1 MKKIIALAAIAAAC
15 STSAFAQVSNFT
27 GPSAGVNLSTVST
40 TTKISPDGEVAL
52 DGIGQQS
59 FGSSLQAAYG
69 FPLSNEAVL
78 SVGGTYALTKDK
90 AGNFEIDT
98 GKVVQF
104 KVKNQM
110 SLYVEPGY
118 LVSNTTLAY
127 GKLSYESAKLA
138 GESSVADAN
147 GSQKVNGIGYG
158 FGIRTMLDKN
168 LSLQAEVKQV
178 QYGTE
183 NFNDDGSAK
192 FKTSATVGTIGL
204 GYKF

>member
-1 MKKIIALAAIAAAC
+1 MAAVAAAC

-27 GPSAGVNLSTVST
+27 GPSAGVNMSAVST
-40 TTKISPDGEVAL
+40 TTKLSPDAQIAL

-59 FGSSLQAAYG
+59 FGTSLQAAYG
-69 FPLSNEAVL
+69 FPLSNDTVV

-98 GKVVQF
+98 GTQVQF

-127 GKLSYESAKLA
+127 GKVSYESAKLA
-138 GESSVADAN
+138 GESNVADAN
-147 GSQKVNGIGYG
+147 GSQKVNGFGLG

-178 QYGTE
+178 KYGTE
-183 NFNDDGSAK
+183 NFSDDGTVK

>member
-1 MKKIIALAAIAAAC
+1 MA
-15 STSAFAQVSNFT
+15 
-27 GPSAGVNLSTVST
+27 
-40 TTKISPDGEVAL
+40 DGEIAL

-59 FGSSLQAAYG
+59 FGTSLQAAYG
-69 FPLSNEAVL
+69 FALSNDTVV

-90 AGNFEIDT
+90 SGNLEMD
-98 GKVVQF
+98 GDQVQF
-104 KVKNQM
+104 KNKNQM

-127 GKLSYESAKLA
+127 GKVSYESAKMTVAVA
-138 GESSVADAN
+138 GSEG
-147 GSQKVNGIGYG
+147 GSQKVNGLGFG

-178 QYGTE
+178 KYGAE
-183 NFNDDGSAK
+183 NFDDDGSAK